1 MDLAPLTLKEAQLME
16 KPVIAT
22 DVGGDKEMMID
33 KKTGFLVREG
43 NAEDI
48 INKLTYIFENKEV
61 GVQLG
66 KEGSKFIKEQFNW
79 KRVAENFL
87 KIIEPYVKIKS

>member
-1 MDLAPLTLKEAQLME
+1 ME